1 MLCTNTRARTGPL
14 ALLAGAA
21 VVAAGTLASGPAA
34 AQDTIK
40 LTFSTYWPTSY
51 EYLYKPIET
60 FAQTV
65 EERTDGRVEIEIFHS
80 AQLFGGK
87 EEFGAVERG
96 DVDMSAPLDIY
107 HTGKVPAL
115 GVSSLPFMWPSP
127 ASLQRSLDAGLW
139 DKGITQAVADHNMKV
154 LNVAVGGPYQIYA
167 KDFEVRTPA
176 DLEGKKIAVSGTTA
190 SKAMQLLGGSP
201 TTMSSGELYLA
212 LQRGTIDGTTRP
224 LLTGLGR
231 KLYEV
236 LDHLTITNMAYFT
249 SFLVINQDRWNDL
262 PADVQQVIQQAADER
277 SANQLDRLQT
287 FLDEAITEFETKG
300 VSVHQASDSELQAF
314 KDKMA
319 PVYDWWK
326 GEVEGADEL
335 IDFARN
341 NQ

>member
-1 MLCTNTRARTGPL
+1 MKTTNPWRMV
-14 ALLAGAA
+14 AGAA
-21 VVAAGTLASGPAA
+21 ALAAFAAGPAM
-34 AQDTIK
+34 AQETYK

-60 FAQTV
+60 FAQKV
-65 EERTDGRVEIEIFHS
+65 EERSDGRIQIEIFHS
-80 AQLFGGK
+80 GQLFGGK

-107 HTGKVPAL
+107 HTGKVQAL

-127 ASLQRSLDAGLW
+127 ASLQKTLDAGLW
-139 DKGITQAVADHNMKV
+139 DQGINARLAEHNMKV

-176 DLEGKKIAVSGTTA
+176 DLEGRKIAVSGTTA
-190 SKAMQLLGGSP
+190 SKALELMGGSP

-249 SFLVINQDRWNDL
+249 SFLVINQDSWDEL
-262 PADVQQVIQQAADER
+262 PADLQEIVQTAADER
-277 SANQLDRLQT
+277 SADQLARLET
-287 FLDEAITEFETKG
+287 FLEEAVGQFEEAG
-300 VSVHQASDSELQAF
+300 VSVHQATDDELAAF

-326 GEVEGADEL
+326 GEVEGADPL
-335 IDFARN
+335 ITFARE

>member
-1 MLCTNTRARTGPL
+1 MKAKTWTLFTG
-14 ALLAGAA
+14 AAVMLAGA
-21 VVAAGTLASGPAA
+21 LAQQPAH
-34 AQDTIK
+34 AQDKIK

-60 FAQTV
+60 FAETV
-65 EERTDGRVEIEIFHS
+65 AERTDGRVEIEIFHS

-87 EEFGAVERG
+87 EEFGAVKRG

-127 ASLQRSLDAGLW
+127 AALQKTLDAGLW
-139 DKGITQAVADHNMKV
+139 DQGINQALAEHNMKV

-167 KDFEVRTPA
+167 KDFPVRAPA
-176 DLEGKKIAVSGTTA
+176 DLQGKKIAVSGTTA
-190 SKAMQLLGGSP
+190 SKAMELLDASP

-249 SFLVINQDRWNDL
+249 TFLVINQDTWDGL
-262 PADVQQVIQQAADER
+262 PADVQEVIQQAADAR
-277 SANQLDRLQT
+277 SQDQLARLQT
-287 FLDEAITEFETKG
+287 FLDEATARFEEQG
-300 VSVHQASDSELQAF
+300 VNVHEGSEQQLQAF
-314 KDKMA
+314 KQQMA
-319 PVYDWWK
+319 PVYDWWQ
-326 GEVEGADEL
+326 GEVDGAARL
-335 IDFARN
+335 IEFARE

>member
-1 MLCTNTRARTGPL
+1 MNRRTAMLS
-14 ALLAGAA
+14 LLTGAA
-21 VVAAGTLASGPAA
+21 VAALGTLSAGPAM
-34 AQDTIK
+34 AQEKIK

-60 FAQTV
+60 FAQNV
-65 EERTDGRVEIEIFHS
+65 AERTDGRVEIEIFHS

-107 HTGKVPAL
+107 HTGKVQAL

-127 ASLQRSLDAGLW
+127 ASLQKTLDAGLW
-139 DKGITQAVADHNMKV
+139 DQGINQALAEHNMKV
-154 LNVAVGGPYQIYA
+154 LNIAVGGPYQIYA

-190 SKAMQLLGGSP
+190 SKALELLGGSP

-249 SFLVINQDRWNDL
+249 SFLVINQETWDEL
-262 PADVQQVIQQAADER
+262 PADVQEAIQAAADAR
-277 SANQLDRLQT
+277 SADQLGRLQT
-287 FLDEAITEFETKG
+287 FLDEAIAQFEEKG
-300 VSVHQASDSELQAF
+300 VSVHQATDGELEAF
-314 KDKMA
+314 KEQMA

-326 GEVEGADEL
+326 GEVDGAEQL
-335 IDFARN
+335 IEFARE

>member
-1 MLCTNTRARTGPL
+1 MSFSIGRTL
-14 ALLAGAA
+14 ALAA
-21 VVAAGTLASGPAA
+21 VILGFASAPAS
-34 AQDTIK
+34 AQETYK

-51 EYLYKPIET
+51 EYLFKPIEN
-60 FAQTV
+60 FVRKV
-65 EERTDGRVEIEIFHS
+65 EERSDGRVKIEVFHS
-80 AQLFGGK
+80 GQLFGGK

-107 HTGKVPAL
+107 HTGKVQAL
-115 GVSSLPFMWPSP
+115 GVSSLPFMWSSP
-127 ASLQRSLDAGLW
+127 ASLQRTLDAGLW
-139 DKGITQAVADHNMKV
+139 DQGINAALADHNMKV
-154 LNVAVGGPYQIYA
+154 LNIAVGGPYQIYA
-167 KDFEVRTPA
+167 KDFPVRSPS

-190 SKAMQLLGGSP
+190 SKALQLMGGSP

-249 SFLVINQDRWNDL
+249 SFLVINRDSWDALPSDLQDI
-262 PADVQQVIQQAADER
+262 IQEAANER
-277 SANQLDRLQT
+277 SADQLARLQT
-287 FLDEAITEFETKG
+287 FLEEAVASFEEKG
-300 VSVHQASDSELQAF
+300 VSVHQATDDELAGF

-319 PVYDWWK
+319 PVYEWWS
-326 GEVEGADEL
+326 GQVEPADRL
-335 IDFARN
+335 IAFSRK

>member
-1 MLCTNTRARTGPL
+1 MKTKFLMGLT
-14 ALLAGAA
+14 GAA
-21 VVAAGTLASGPAA
+21 VAMAGVLASAPAA
-34 AQDTIK
+34 AQDKIK

-51 EYLYKPIET
+51 EYLYKPIEA
-60 FAQTV
+60 FAEKV
-65 EERTDGRVEIEIFHS
+65 EKRTDGRVEIEIFHS

-87 EEFGAVERG
+87 EEFGAVKRG

-107 HTGKVPAL
+107 HTGKVSAL

-127 ASLQRSLDAGLW
+127 AALQTTLDAGLW
-139 DKGITQAVADHNMKV
+139 DQGINQELAEHNMRV

-167 KDFEVRTPA
+167 KDFPVRRPA
-176 DLEGKKIAVSGTTA
+176 DLSGKKIAVSGTTA
-190 SKAMQLLGGSP
+190 SKAMQLLDGSP

-249 SFLVINQDRWNDL
+249 TFLVINQDTWESL

-277 SANQLDRLQT
+277 STDQLDRLQT
-287 FLDEAITEFETKG
+287 FLDEALAQFEEKG
-300 VSVHQASDSELQAF
+300 VQVHQASEQDLQAF
-314 KDKMA
+314 KEKMD
-319 PVYDWWK
+319 PVYDWWT
-326 GEVEGADEL
+326 GEVDGAQKL
-335 IDFARN
+335 IEFARE

>member
-1 MLCTNTRARTGPL
+1 MKTTNPWRMV
-14 ALLAGAA
+14 AGAA
-21 VVAAGTLASGPAA
+21 ALAALAAGPSV
-34 AQDTIK
+34 AQETYK

-60 FAQTV
+60 FAQKV
-65 EERTDGRVEIEIFHS
+65 EERSEGRIQIEIFHS
-80 AQLFGGK
+80 GQLFGGK

-107 HTGKVPAL
+107 HTGKVQAL

-127 ASLQRSLDAGLW
+127 ASLQKTLDAGLW
-139 DKGITQAVADHNMKV
+139 DQGINDRLAAHNMKV
-154 LNVAVGGPYQIYA
+154 LNVAVGGPYQFYA
-167 KDFEVRTPA
+167 KDFEVRAPS
-176 DLEGKKIAVSGTTA
+176 DLEGRKIAVSGTTA
-190 SKAMQLLGGSP
+190 SKALELMGGSP

-249 SFLVINQDRWNDL
+249 SFLVINQESWDEL
-262 PADVQQVIQQAADER
+262 PADLQEIVQTAADER
-277 SANQLDRLQT
+277 SADQLARLET
-287 FLDEAITEFETKG
+287 FLEEAVGQFEEAG
-300 VSVHQASDSELQAF
+300 VSVHQATDEELAAF
-314 KDKMA
+314 KEKMA

-326 GEVEGADEL
+326 GEVEGADAL
-335 IDFARN
+335 IAFARE